1 MISNLATH
9 ELVKIGKQ
17 ESESWESN
25 SSVILAGSLEVLVAT
40 LHDMTI
46 LRLTAPDRNFLIIVL
61 ISLPYLAVNDLD
73 SVEEWKS

>member
-1 MISNLATH
+1 
-9 ELVKIGKQ
+9 
-17 ESESWESN
+17 
-25 SSVILAGSLEVLVAT
+25 VLVAT

-46 LRLTAPDRNFLIIVL
+46 LGLTAPDRNFLIIVL